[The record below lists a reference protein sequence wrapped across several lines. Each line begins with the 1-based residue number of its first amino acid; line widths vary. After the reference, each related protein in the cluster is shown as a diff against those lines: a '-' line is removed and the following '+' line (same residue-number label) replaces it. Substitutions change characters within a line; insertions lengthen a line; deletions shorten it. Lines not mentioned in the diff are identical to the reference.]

1 MIHLKRFTALLAFLV
16 AVPSLAGVTV
26 DQSQVLDRWAVHI
39 GGYVTSLGTDIR
51 LDGPNGTGTTIS
63 LEDDLGFS
71 SSESV
76 PQFTAGVI
84 LGQRHQISLSYF
96 KTDRT
101 SSTTITK
108 EIEWGDEVFPINID
122 VSAFLDTEFL
132 TLGYTYWFYSSE
144 KTAIG
149 ISGGLTQFNLRSGIE
164 IGGRDAPIGVA
175 TDIDT
180 DVPVPQLGASI
191 NYALP
196 ARFVLIGKLGYIS
209 FTDVGGFSGDIS
221 SAIAGIQY
229 RPWKHIGFGVNYN
242 WILYDIDS
250 EETGFAGAFEY
261 TIQGFDFYL
270 RLAF

>member
-1 MIHLKRFTALLAFLV
+1 MFNLKRLIALLTFLV
-16 AVPSLAGVTV
+16 AVPTLAGVTV

-51 LDGPNGTGTTIS
+51 LDGPNGNGTTIS

-76 PQFTAGVI
+76 PQFAGGVI

-96 KTDRT
+96 KTERT
-101 SSTTITK
+101 SSTTLTK

-122 VSAFLDTEFL
+122 VRAFLDTEFL

-144 KTAIG
+144 KTAVG
-149 ISGGLTQFNLRSGIE
+149 VSGGLTQFNLKSGIQVGGQQSG
-164 IGGRDAPIGVA
+164 IGIEN
-175 TDIDT
+175 DIDT
-180 DVPVPQLGASI
+180 DLPVPQLGASI
-191 NYALP
+191 QHALP

-209 FTDVGGFSGDIS
+209 FTDVEGFSGDIS
-221 SAIAGIQY
+221 SAIGGIQY
-229 RPWKHIGFGVNYN
+229 RPWKHIGFGANYN

-250 EETGFAGAFEY
+250 EDTGFAGTFEY
-261 TIQGFDFYL
+261 DIQGFDFYL